1 MGFTFYHQKCAN
13 SRTDDVESFE
23 RRLIRHRFV
32 LLSSELRAAR
42 SAGYVAIKTEFAYV
56 EIKRPVVATFIA
68 SEVLVQ
74 AG

>member
-1 MGFTFYHQKCAN
+1 MEFTLYHQKCAN
-13 SRTDDVESFE
+13 SQTDDVDSFE
-23 RRLIRHRFV
+23 RRLIRRRFV
-32 LLSSELRAAR
+32 LLSSKLRAAR
-42 SAGYVAIKTEFAYV
+42 PAGFVAIKTEFAYV